1 MVRLWLGLTLF
12 CGALAGLNLNDAA
25 VTVVSTATGSCI
37 RFYSHDGHVG
47 CATPWPTSRKG
58 WDDGT
63 TPQDG
68 VDAEIFGITSP
79 AHLDTFRSAA
89 AASGAR
95 ALVMDIG
102 QLTKASMAQLVA
114 TKRVAGLLLLQTTT
128 PPKAWSPGGAANSF
142 NPAGFNALSQ
152 DFGFPISLVDQTQSA
167 TMLRYAEGNRAAAAS
182 TTLLPVYKAKLSWF
196 MGPEAADVRVCLQW
210 RTLTNTNEP
219 KCVPVGG
226 ESVWSMITPPG
237 PPGAAENKTNVVM
250 ATAQMDARSLFYSLA
265 PGANTAASGA
275 VALLGAARALKGIA
289 MTAGMHGIAFA
300 LFQGEAWNA
309 IGSTTFVDDVLNF
322 KCETPA
328 KDRNGADICLK
339 PAMGSLAFRKLKT
352 TLKEVV
358 AVDQVGKKGSSLY
371 LHCATQP
378 CALPA
383 GVSGVS
389 LATGTKGLPTTTA
402 TAFGAMGTG
411 VNRYVLGGY
420 DTDFAEQNP
429 YFSGHLDQV
438 AAVSTVA
445 ITAASTKL
453 AQTLWSLAGGAS
465 KTLIVANETV
475 IAELFE
481 CVTQNWACPLW
492 QEFAKPLQKAMEQ
505 QASEPGWTNTF
516 PPRPSPQINGK
527 ERKPPATS
535 LDLYTGTVWG
545 SSAFGSGQS
554 LGTRLPYIFKYCSSR
569 KDEASCTLGGT
580 NGCRWRVNP
589 TDATKS
595 ACVRSGTLNYMSD
608 NSSWNPAKDAVAVW
622 PNLYELS
629 AFGFFADTAGAALG
643 TAQNGTYYHTAVSRA
658 LIQPQYESGAGSSQ
672 KGTQFDV
679 NASASSKTLKLLF
692 AEPYWQPPSTTVY
705 ADAGDGV
712 AYAALAVGLVV
723 AVAGFF
729 CAKRTSQFLT
739 KEKLL

>member
-12 CGALAGLNLNDAA
+12 CGALAGLNLDDAA
-25 VTVVSTATGSCI
+25 VTVVSTATGSCT

-47 CATPWPTSRKG
+47 CATPG
-58 WDDGT
+58 
-63 TPQDG
+63 QDG
-68 VDAEIFGITSP
+68 VDAEIFGITSQ
-79 AHLDTFRSAA
+79 AHLDTFSSAA

-237 PPGAAENKTNVVM
+237 PPGAAEPARVVM

-275 VALLGAARALKGIA
+275 VALLGAARALKGKV
-289 MTAGMHGIAFA
+289 TTGMAGIAFA

-371 LHCATQP
+371 LHCATGNPKQP

-438 AAVSTVA
+438 AAVSTAA
-445 ITAASTKL
+445 ITTASTKL
-453 AQTLWSLAGGAS
+453 AQTLWSLAGGVDGAS
-465 KTLIVANETV
+465 VTLSGIKANETV

-679 NASASSKTLKLLF
+679 NASASSKTLNLLF

>member
-1 MVRLWLGLTLF
+1 MVGVSRVRLWLGLTLF
-12 CGALAGLNLNDAA
+12 CGALAGLNLDDAA
-25 VTVVSTATGSCI
+25 VTVVSTATGSCT

-47 CATPWPTSRKG
+47 CATPG
-58 WDDGT
+58 
-63 TPQDG
+63 QDG
-68 VDAEIFGITSP
+68 VDAEIFGITSL
-79 AHLDTFRSAA
+79 AHLDTFTSAG
-89 AASGAR
+89 AASGTR
-95 ALVMDIG
+95 ALVMDIEL
-102 QLTKASMAQLVA
+102 LTKASMAQLVA

-142 NPAGFNALSQ
+142 NPAGFNALNKT
-152 DFGFPISLVDQTQSA
+152 FGFPISLVDQTQSA

-210 RTLTNTNEP
+210 RTLTNTHDP
-219 KCVPVGG
+219 KCIPVGG

-237 PPGAAENKTNVVM
+237 AAEPARVVM

-275 VALLGAARALKGIA
+275 VALLGAARALKGKV
-289 MTAGMHGIAFA
+289 TTGMDGIAFA

-339 PAMGSLAFRKLKT
+339 PAMGSLAFRNLKT

-358 AVDQVGKKGSSLY
+358 AVDQVGKKDSSLY

-378 CALPA
+378 CASKA
-383 GVSGVS
+383 VVSGVTP
-389 LATGTKGLPTTTA
+389 ATGTKGLPTTTA
-402 TAFGAMGTG
+402 TAFEAMGG

-420 DTDFAEQNP
+420 DTDFAGQNP

-438 AAVSTVA
+438 AAVSTAA
-445 ITAASTKL
+445 ITNASTKL
-453 AQTLWSLAGGAS
+453 AQTLWSLAGGPSGKLKEIA
-465 KTLIVANETV
+465 ANATV

-569 KDEASCTLGGT
+569 KNETSCTLGGT
-580 NGCRWRVNP
+580 NGCLWDVNP
-589 TDATKS
+589 TDATKN
-595 ACVRSGTLNYMSD
+595 ACVRSGTLNYMSKS
-608 NSSWNPAKDAVAVW
+608 SSWNSALDAVAVW

-658 LIQPQYESGAGSSQ
+658 LIQPQYESGGGSAQ

-679 NASASSKTLKLLF
+679 NVSASKKNLNLLF
-692 AEPYWQPPSTTVY
+692 AEPFWQPPSTTVY

-712 AYAALAVGLVV
+712 AYAALAVGLVI
-723 AVAGFF
+723 AAAGFF